1 MFNDAH
7 AILIGSFLTRI
18 YRWLIDW
25 LEKAFN
31 VIAILVHFTIVD
43 EVWNLKDNQVMII
56 EILLG
61 LVLVGAV

>member
-1 MFNDAH
+1 MLDDAH
-7 AILIGSFLTRI
+7 AILVDSFLARI
-18 YRWLIDW
+18 HRWCIDW

-43 EVWNLKDNQVMII
+43 EVWNLKDNQVIII

-61 LVLVGAV
+61 LVLVGTE

>member
-1 MFNDAH
+1 MLDDAH
-7 AILIGSFLTRI
+7 AILIGSFLARMN
-18 YRWLIDW
+18 RWCKDW

-43 EVWNLKDNQVMII
+43 EVWNLKDNQVIII

-61 LVLVGAV
+61 LVLVGTE

>member
-1 MFNDAH
+1 MFDDTH

-31 VIAILVHFTIVD
+31 VITTLVHFTIVD
-43 EVWNLKDNQVMII
+43 EVWNLNDNQVIII

-61 LVLVGAV
+61 LILVGTE